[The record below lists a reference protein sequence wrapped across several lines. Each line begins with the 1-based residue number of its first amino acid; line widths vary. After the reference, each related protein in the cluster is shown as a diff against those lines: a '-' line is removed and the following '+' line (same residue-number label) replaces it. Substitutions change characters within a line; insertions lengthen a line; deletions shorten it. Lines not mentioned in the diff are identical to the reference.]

1 MKTLNLFWRR
11 KQPEKDG
18 AISECMRNAS
28 GRERECVF
36 MKAIDESI
44 ADQRKIIERSEQ
56 LRRQRA
62 VAGVGDG

>member
-1 MKTLNLFWRR
+1 MKLSTNQNSPAKNGDF
-11 KQPEKDG
+11 
-18 AISECMRNAS
+18 SEFMRNAPAHE
-28 GRERECVF
+28 RERVV

-62 VAGVGDG
+62 VAGVDDE

>member
-1 MKTLNLFWRR
+1 
-11 KQPEKDG
+11 
-18 AISECMRNAS
+18 MRNAPAH
-28 GRERECVF
+28 ERRRAV

-62 VAGVGDG
+62 AANGR

>member
-1 MKTLNLFWRR
+1 MKPSSNPKATAKNGDF
-11 KQPEKDG
+11 
-18 AISECMRNAS
+18 SEFMRNAS
-28 GRERECVF
+28 DSERERVI

-62 VAGVGDG
+62 AANGR

>member
-1 MKTLNLFWRR
+1 
-11 KQPEKDG
+11 
-18 AISECMRNAS
+18 
-28 GRERECVF
+28 

-62 VAGVGDG
+62 ASGVDDEL

>member
-1 MKTLNLFWRR
+1 MKPSSSQKAPAKNGDF
-11 KQPEKDG
+11 
-18 AISECMRNAS
+18 SEFMRNAPAH
-28 GRERECVF
+28 ERRRVV

-62 VAGVGDG
+62 VASGR

>member
-1 MKTLNLFWRR
+1 MKLNSSPKAPAKNDAL
-11 KQPEKDG
+11 
-18 AISECMRNAS
+18 SEFMRNAS
-28 GRERECVF
+28 DREHERVI

-62 VAGVGDG
+62 AVGVGDE

>member
-1 MKTLNLFWRR
+1 MKSSPNQNPPAKNGDFS
-11 KQPEKDG
+11 DF
-18 AISECMRNAS
+18 MHNAS
-28 GRERECVF
+28 DSERERVF

-62 VAGVGDG
+62 AENGDDSA

>member
-1 MKTLNLFWRR
+1 MKLSPSPPAKNDAF
-11 KQPEKDG
+11 
-18 AISECMRNAS
+18 SEFMRNAS
-28 GRERECVF
+28 DSERERVI

-62 VAGVGDG
+62 TANGVDSA

>member
-1 MKTLNLFWRR
+1 
-11 KQPEKDG
+11 
-18 AISECMRNAS
+18 
-28 GRERECVF
+28 

-62 VAGVGDG
+62 VAEVGDKKS

>member
-1 MKTLNLFWRR
+1 MKLNSSP
-11 KQPEKDG
+11 KASAKKD
-18 AISECMRNAS
+18 AFSEFMRNAPAHE
-28 GRERECVF
+28 RERVI

-62 VAGVGDG
+62 ANGADSA

>member
-1 MKTLNLFWRR
+1 MKPISN
-11 KQPEKDG
+11 QDPPEKNGDF
-18 AISECMRNAS
+18 SDFMRNAS
-28 GRERECVF
+28 DSERERVF

-62 VAGVGDG
+62 AANGDDSA

>member
-1 MKTLNLFWRR
+1 MKLSPSPPAKNDAF
-11 KQPEKDG
+11 
-18 AISECMRNAS
+18 SEFMHNAS
-28 GRERECVF
+28 DSERERVI

-62 VAGVGDG
+62 AANGR

>member
-1 MKTLNLFWRR
+1 MKPHSHQKASTKRDDF
-11 KQPEKDG
+11 
-18 AISECMRNAS
+18 SEFMRNAPTHE
-28 GRERECVF
+28 RERVV

-62 VAGVGDG
+62 AASGR

>member
-1 MKTLNLFWRR
+1 MKPSSSPKPSAKNDAF
-11 KQPEKDG
+11 
-18 AISECMRNAS
+18 SEFMRNAS
-28 GRERECVF
+28 DSERERVI

-62 VAGVGDG
+62 TANGVDSA

>member
-1 MKTLNLFWRR
+1 MKPSSNPKATAKNGDF
-11 KQPEKDG
+11 
-18 AISECMRNAS
+18 SEFMRNAS
-28 GRERECVF
+28 DSERERVI

-62 VAGVGDG
+62 AANGC

>member
-1 MKTLNLFWRR
+1 MKLNSSP
-11 KQPEKDG
+11 KTPVKKD
-18 AISECMRNAS
+18 AFSEFMRNAPAYE
-28 GRERECVF
+28 RERVV

-62 VAGVGDG
+62 ANGGDSA